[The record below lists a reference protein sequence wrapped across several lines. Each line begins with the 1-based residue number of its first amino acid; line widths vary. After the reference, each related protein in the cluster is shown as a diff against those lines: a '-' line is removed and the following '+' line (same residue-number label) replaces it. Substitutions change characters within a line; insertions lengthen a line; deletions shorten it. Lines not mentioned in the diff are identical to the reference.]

1 MLSVE
6 FWRRFSTT
14 TRRQYERRQQWCNE
28 QVTTVNLIKST
39 QEWVKHGSNT
49 TRNESTINHD
59 DTGDNDEEVSWIRHQ
74 YVSRRE
80 LVDQNDPLM
89 LVLVASYV
97 SRVRKRSEL
106 IGGRPS
112 FS

>member
-1 MLSVE
+1 MCKRSDI
-6 FWRRFSTT
+6 T
-14 TRRQYERRQQWCNE
+14 
-28 QVTTVNLIKST
+28 KST

-49 TRNESTINHD
+49 TKNESTINHD
-59 DTGDNDEEVSWIRHQ
+59 DVDVVDDEEMSWMGHQCVSE
-74 YVSRRE
+74 RE

-89 LVLVASYV
+89 HVLVTSYG

-112 FS
+112 

>member
-1 MLSVE
+1 MCKRSDI
-6 FWRRFSTT
+6 T
-14 TRRQYERRQQWCNE
+14 
-28 QVTTVNLIKST
+28 KST

-49 TRNESTINHD
+49 TKNESTINHD
-59 DTGDNDEEVSWIRHQ
+59 DVDVDDEEVSWMGHQ
-74 YVSRRE
+74 CVSERK

-89 LVLVASYV
+89 LILVMSYG

-112 FS
+112 

>member
-1 MLSVE
+1 MNLS
-6 FWRRFSTT
+6 
-14 TRRQYERRQQWCNE
+14 
-28 QVTTVNLIKST
+28 KST

-59 DTGDNDEEVSWIRHQ
+59 DTGDKNDEEVSWIRHP